1 MKYAQRRA
9 IRDRGYLDYL
19 RAERCVIT
27 GQRGTEHDAV
37 DPVHIGTR
45 GRGLKTDDEAL
56 PILHS
61 LHVLGHNRGEVSML
75 RENAPDDL
83 IRAAFRALAR
93 EMYREY
99 LLNEEVKNGI

>member
-1 MKYAQRRA
+1 MKYLNRQAVE
-9 IRDRGYLDYL
+9 DRKYLDFL
-19 RAERCVIT
+19 RTERCVLT
-27 GQRGTEHDAV
+27 GQHGHDGDAV
-37 DPVHIGTR
+37 EPVHIGTR

-61 LHVLGHNRGEVSML
+61 LHARGHNSGEVSML
-75 RENAPDDL
+75 REHAPDDL

-99 LLNEEVKNGI
+99 RSTHD

>member
-9 IRDRGYLDYL
+9 IRDREYLDYL

-27 GQRGTEHDAV
+27 GQYGSEHDAV

-61 LHVLGHNRGEVSML
+61 LHAQGHASGEISML
-75 RENAPDDL
+75 RERAPDDL
-83 IRAAFRALAR
+83 LRAAFRALAR
-93 EMYREY
+93 ENYREY
-99 LLNEEVKNGI
+99 LSTVENHK